1 MNKKKI
7 LKIVGI
13 ILLIIIILFLAHT
26 IRNYIIIRD
35 LQNKITRYSN
45 STNYHIKSIATEE
58 NGTIVTMEYY
68 KKDEKQALFME
79 RNLNGEI
86 SKTLMYNNGKRTDS
100 FIETQN
106 EKIAHLDSG
115 TMMSISIYNQLET
128 DNNWQTFFSSIFT
141 KIKSTKY
148 EEKDCYVITG
158 FLSNTSLTEKET
170 EIFIDKGTGLV
181 LKVKQNG
188 IITEKEYEFDNVDS
202 SIFVEPDISQYTL
215 KK

>member
-13 ILLIIIILFLAHT
+13 ILLIIIIIFLAHT
-26 IRNYIIIRD
+26 ISNYVIIKD
-35 LQNKITRYSN
+35 LQNKIAKYSN

-128 DNNWQTFFSSIFT
+128 DNNWQTFLSSIFT

-170 EIFIDKGTGLV
+170 EIFIDKETGLV
-181 LKVKQNG
+181 LQVKQNG